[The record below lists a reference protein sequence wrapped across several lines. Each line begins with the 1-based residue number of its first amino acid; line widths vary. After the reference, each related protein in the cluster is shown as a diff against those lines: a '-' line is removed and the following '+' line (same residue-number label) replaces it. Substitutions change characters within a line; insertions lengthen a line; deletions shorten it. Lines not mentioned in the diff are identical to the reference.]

1 MTSNAVI
8 RLRRSYKPQT
18 PPDTP
23 LSPFI
28 LPMSLP
34 PATKDISEHPKAG
47 SVVAP
52 TDKAA
57 KDADISRKVRDLSWN
72 MLVKISIRSSD

>member
-1 MTSNAVI
+1 
-8 RLRRSYKPQT
+8 
-18 PPDTP
+18 
-23 LSPFI
+23 
-28 LPMSLP
+28 MSLP

>member
-1 MTSNAVI
+1 
-8 RLRRSYKPQT
+8 
-18 PPDTP
+18 
-23 LSPFI
+23 
-28 LPMSLP
+28 MSLP

-57 KDADISRKVRDLSWN
+57 KDADISRKVRGLSWN
-72 MLVKISIRSSD
+72 MLVKISTRSSD

>member
-1 MTSNAVI
+1 MRSFE
-8 RLRRSYKPQT
+8 LRRSYKPQT
-18 PPDTP
+18 PLDTP
-23 LSPFI
+23 SSPLI
-28 LPMSLP
+28 LLMSLP

-57 KDADISRKVRDLSWN
+57 KDADVSRKVRGLSWN
-72 MLVKISIRSSD
+72 MLVKNLNKVSD

>member
-1 MTSNAVI
+1 MRSFQGI
-8 RLRRSYKPQT
+8 RRTYKNTNPVALHSST
-18 PPDTP
+18 PYST
-23 LSPFI
+23 
-28 LPMSLP
+28 MSLP

-57 KDADISRKVRDLSWN
+57 KEADISRKVR
-72 MLVKISIRSSD
+72 V